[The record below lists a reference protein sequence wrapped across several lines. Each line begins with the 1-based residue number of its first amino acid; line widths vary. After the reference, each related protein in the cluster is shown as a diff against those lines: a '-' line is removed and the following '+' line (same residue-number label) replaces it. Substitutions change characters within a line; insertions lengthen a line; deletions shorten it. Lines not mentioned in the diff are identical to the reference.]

1 MASKEKT
8 ARSSMKVKSF
18 SLKSFSLI
26 AGIVAI
32 SLASAANIVK
42 ADVVTNGNNNPI
54 FEIVQA
60 EIAQAKE
67 KNYEEKWEKL
77 GLTDAQ
83 KTELR
88 SIKDSA
94 KQQIQQILTPEQRQQ
109 YDNAIKSGQNKR
121 QAFASL
127 NITEQQKTQ
136 IKEIKDAKKAQ
147 IEALLTPE
155 QKQQLQQM
163 KDNWRSRRQSNNL
176 F

>member
-1 MASKEKT
+1 MKAT
-8 ARSSMKVKSF
+8 SMKATSVKAKSF

-42 ADVVTNGNNNPI
+42 ADVVAQVNTNPI
-54 FEIVQA
+54 V

-67 KNYEEKWEKL
+67 KDYEEKWEKL

-83 KTELR
+83 KTQLR

-94 KQQIQQILTPEQRQQ
+94 KQEIQQILTPEQRQQ
-109 YDNAIKSGQNKR
+109 YENAIQSGQNKR

-127 NITEQQKTQ
+127 NLTEQQKTQ
-136 IKEIKDAKKAQ
+136 IKEIKDAKKAE
-147 IEALLTPE
+147 IEAVLTPE

-163 KDNWRSRRQSNNL
+163 KDNWRSRRQSKNL

>member
-54 FEIVQA
+54 F

>member
-1 MASKEKT
+1 
-8 ARSSMKVKSF
+8 MKVKSF

-54 FEIVQA
+54 F